1 MFKILSSY
9 QMYKY
14 IEDSFAC
21 KSLNTQILEPICVVF
36 RLALLQY
43 TEKGTKLSIH
53 NNSIAYQV
61 PSYNQG
67 LLRSFAHD
75 SREDL
80 HNLYHPILKAIDWY
94 PFQEYRE
101 LYEECIIGLYSLNE
115 VYDKNS
121 TIRHTLSHYIS
132 VIQMDDNENYRKDTK
147 FNPIIDTLKDIWSLA
162 EIRSTVTLLDL
173 IKNNRNPDIYIE
185 SLEMILTSKEKKV
198 DEYIKKIASEY

>member
-1 MFKILSSY
+1 MW
-9 QMYKY
+9 
-14 IEDSFAC
+14 EG
-21 KSLNTQILEPICVVF
+21 N
-36 RLALLQY
+36 
-43 TEKGTKLSIH
+43 
-53 NNSIAYQV
+53 
-61 PSYNQG
+61 
-67 LLRSFAHD
+67 

>member
-1 MFKILSSY
+1 
-9 QMYKY
+9 MYKY

-21 KSLNTQILEPICVVF
+21 KSLDTQILEPICVVF

-94 PFQEYRE
+94 PYIEYKE
-101 LYEECIIGLYSLNE
+101 FYDECVKGLVHLNNT
-115 VYDKNS
+115 YDDKS
-121 TIRHTLSHYIS
+121 MIRQTLSHYIS
-132 VIQMDDNENYRKDTK
+132 VIQMNDSENYREDTE
-147 FNPIIDTLKDIWSLA
+147 FNPIIDTLRDIWSPA
-162 EIRSTVTLLDL
+162 EIKSTIHLLIL
-173 IKNNRNPDIYIE
+173 IKNNRTNDIYSE
-185 SLEMILTSKEKKV
+185 SLDTLLKSKEKKV
-198 DEYIKKIASEY
+198 NEYLTKIYS